1 MSATESTN
9 AFLEK
14 AWSEKGPKLISGFS
28 RPVYHN
34 VMGLLRGR
42 KYDKR
47 AYGGMIR
54 HTEAAMLTQWAS
66 QVPNGG
72 VVVEI
77 GCYGGLSTSYLLRG
91 LKKKGGHIHAID
103 PFNSDLGKQE
113 ELTDNLVP
121 LENKP
126 TKALVAERLRRNG
139 FDGMFELIEGY
150 SQEAAARWDPSVKI
164 DFLWIDGNHEQAY
177 RDFKDFE
184 PHLNPGARVA
194 VHDAHPRY
202 GYQAVVDDVKKI
214 FAEGA
219 WADLEHVKSI
229 ITGRKVG

>member
-66 QVPNGG
+66 QVPQGG

-77 GCYGGLSTSYLLRG
+77 GCYGGCPP
-91 LKKKGGHIHAID
+91 AICC
-103 PFNSDLGKQE
+103 
-113 ELTDNLVP
+113 
-121 LENKP
+121 
-126 TKALVAERLRRNG
+126 
-139 FDGMFELIEGY
+139 
-150 SQEAAARWDPSVKI
+150 
-164 DFLWIDGNHEQAY
+164 
-177 RDFKDFE
+177 
-184 PHLNPGARVA
+184 A
-194 VHDAHPRY
+194 V
-202 GYQAVVDDVKKI
+202 
-214 FAEGA
+214 
-219 WADLEHVKSI
+219 
-229 ITGRKVG
+229 